1 MTQTG
6 VTMTVEEIPKGW
18 RKVTIG
24 EIGDVSTSSVDKKLQ
39 PDENKI
45 QLINYMDVYKNLHKT
60 IYASQRYMVVTA
72 KNSQIESSCVKKGDV
87 LITPTSETTDDIGK
101 AAVVMEEI
109 PNTLFSYHLVRLRFK
124 QQVNLN
130 FKRFLFNTEDI
141 YKKYCLIAQGATRF
155 VLNKGDLLQ
164 VEILLPP
171 EKEQE
176 KIAEILMT
184 VDDDIEET
192 DNIVDNC
199 ERIKTGLMQTL
210 ITKGIPG
217 KHKKFKK
224 TEIGEIPEDWEV
236 KKLIDIA
243 PLQRGFDLPSQMLK
257 DGKYPVCYSNGI
269 SNHHSEFKVK
279 GPGVFTGRSGT
290 IGNVF
295 YVEKDFWPHNTALWV
310 TNFCKNYP
318 KYIYYMY
325 TYLKLDKFDAGT
337 SVPTLNRNDVHNHK
351 IAIPPLSEQ
360 KEIVLILENLDLR
373 IKNEQDKRYQLEN
386 LKKSLMQKLLSGEIR
401 VRV

>member
-130 FKRFLFNTEDI
+130 FKRFLF
-141 YKKYCLIAQGATRF
+141 
-155 VLNKGDLLQ
+155 
-164 VEILLPP
+164 
-171 EKEQE
+171 
-176 KIAEILMT
+176 
-184 VDDDIEET
+184 
-192 DNIVDNC
+192 
-199 ERIKTGLMQTL
+199 QT
-210 ITKGIPG
+210 
-217 KHKKFKK
+217 
-224 TEIGEIPEDWEV
+224 
-236 KKLIDIA
+236 
-243 PLQRGFDLPSQMLK
+243 S
-257 DGKYPVCYSNGI
+257 
-269 SNHHSEFKVK
+269 
-279 GPGVFTGRSGT
+279 
-290 IGNVF
+290 
-295 YVEKDFWPHNTALWV
+295 
-310 TNFCKNYP
+310 
-318 KYIYYMY
+318 
-325 TYLKLDKFDAGT
+325 
-337 SVPTLNRNDVHNHK
+337 
-351 IAIPPLSEQ
+351 
-360 KEIVLILENLDLR
+360 
-373 IKNEQDKRYQLEN
+373 
-386 LKKSLMQKLLSGEIR
+386 
-401 VRV
+401 